1 MNPLSG
7 VLGESWALYKAQ
19 ARHLLTIAF
28 IIYFITAI
36 VDALFHEIGGIFG
49 VVLGDLVTLIAVYLL
64 EAALV
69 KAVQDVRDGRVDLSV
84 GQTFSAA
91 APFWGSVAIASI
103 LASIAIAIGLA
114 LIIIPGLFLI
124 TIWCLIVPVIV
135 LERSGAFA
143 SFGRS
148 YHLVRGNFW
157 NVFGTLVVVFLVL
170 FVLDLVVGLILVAL
184 PVFLSAF
191 LADVIVGTLVAPF
204 IAVVVTLMYFRLAAA
219 TVGGPASAGG
229 PYAAQ
234 GPYGSPG
241 PYGSADPYGGQPG
254 QTAGFSPPGP
264 ADQGFQPPPAQ
275 GPTDAGFPPPAQ
287 S

>member
-28 IIYFITAI
+28 IIYLITAI
-36 VDALFHEIGGIFG
+36 VDALFRETGGVFG
-49 VVLGDLVTLIAVYLL
+49 FLLGDLVTLIAVFLL

-84 GQTFSAA
+84 GQTFSVA
-91 APFWGSVAIASI
+91 APFLGSVAIASI

-114 LIIIPGLFLI
+114 LVIVPGLFLI

-135 LERSGAFA
+135 LERAGTFD

-148 YHLVRGNFW
+148 YELVRGNVW
-157 NVFGTLVVVFLVL
+157 NVFGTLIVVFLCM
-170 FVLDLVVGLILVAL
+170 FVLDLVVGLILSAL
-184 PVFLSAF
+184 PLFLAAFLS
-191 LADVIVGTLVAPF
+191 DVIVGTLVAPM
-204 IAVVVTLMYFRLAAA
+204 IAVVVTLMYFRLSAA
-219 TVGGPASAGG
+219 TAGGPASAGG

-234 GPYGSPG
+234 GP
-241 PYGSADPYGGQPG
+241 
-254 QTAGFSPPGP
+254 
-264 ADQGFQPPPAQ
+264 
-275 GPTDAGFPPPAQ
+275 TDAGFPPPAQ
-287 S
+287 P